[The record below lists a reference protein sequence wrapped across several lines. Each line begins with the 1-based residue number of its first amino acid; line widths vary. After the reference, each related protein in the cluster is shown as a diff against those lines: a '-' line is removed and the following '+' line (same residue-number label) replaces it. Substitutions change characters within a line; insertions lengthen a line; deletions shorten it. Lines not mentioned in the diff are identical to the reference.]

1 MFAYAFHIEIFH
13 NYICSPEQ
21 VEVFAQHGRAQIA
34 AHEWGASGDTAVHM
48 AARGSGGAV
57 VSYDIFAMGC
67 GWEGAGSRVA
77 ANDH

>member
-1 MFAYAFHIEIFH
+1 MYTLMFAYEFHIEISI
-13 NYICSPEQ
+13 YMEQ

-48 AARGSGGAV
+48 AARGSSGVV

-77 ANDH
+77 ANDR